1 MSCSMRRSGIPDP
14 RPLLLGVALL
24 GATACWPYG
33 FAGGGLPEH
42 VRTVAVLPF
51 ENETPQPELQREV
64 WESLR
69 REMQQRLGL
78 RDAPE
83 ARADAV
89 VRGTLVRYEPDIPI
103 AFAAT
108 GRQPA
113 SARRK
118 LQIVCDVEILDQ
130 KTGRVLWQRRGLIAE
145 GEYNEGAEPNG
156 RRVALQRLINDV
168 IDGAQS
174 QW

>member
-1 MSCSMRRSGIPDP
+1 MRRSG
-14 RPLLLGVALL
+14 LHSGWSLALALL
-24 GATACWPYG
+24 TLVVGACWPYG

-69 REMQQRLGL
+69 REMQSRLGL

-103 AFAAT
+103 AFAAV
-108 GRQPA
+108 GRQPT

-118 LQIVCDVEILDQ
+118 LQIVCDIEIVDQ
-130 KTGRVLWQRRGLIAE
+130 KTGRVLWERRGLIAE

-156 RRVALQRLINDV
+156 RRVALQRLVNDV

>member
-1 MSCSMRRSGIPDP
+1 MLA
-14 RPLLLGVALL
+14 LLLVTAS
-24 GATACWPYG
+24 ACWPYG

-69 REMQQRLGL
+69 REMQARLGL

-83 ARADAV
+83 TRADAV

-103 AFAAT
+103 AYAAA
-108 GRQPA
+108 GRQPT

-118 LQIVCDVEILDQ
+118 LQIVCDVEIVDQ
-130 KTGRVLWQRRGLIAE
+130 KTGRVLWQQRGLIAE

-156 RRVALQRLINDV
+156 RRVALQRLVNEV
-168 IDGAQS
+168 IDGAQR

>member
-1 MSCSMRRSGIPDP
+1 LVLAAAG
-14 RPLLLGVALL
+14 G
-24 GATACWPYG
+24 CWPYG

-64 WESLR
+64 LESLR
-69 REMQQRLGL
+69 REMQSRLGL

-83 ARADAV
+83 ARADAI

-108 GRQPA
+108 GQQPV

-118 LQIVCDVEILDQ
+118 LQIVCDVEIVDQ
-130 KTGRVLWQRRGLIAE
+130 KTGRVLWERRGLIAE

-156 RRVALQRLINDV
+156 RRIALQRLVNDV